1 MKNEAS
7 LSKAHN
13 LLKEFT
19 DRHGVS
25 ISEHSYAAPL
35 LLVLLRHVGC
45 SFCRKALHE
54 LSISMKHITG
64 CGYRVGLVH
73 MDRDEDM
80 VEQLSLYG
88 LDSLPRFHDPDRR
101 LYHALGLNRAP
112 VMSVFNRSLW
122 KKGRQAQRTYGFA
135 LPKSDPRQLPGAF
148 LIDQGHIVAGEAT
161 LSPDEHPDFIAL
173 LIRSEAVA

>member
-1 MKNEAS
+1 MSES
-7 LSKAHN
+7 TFHRAHA
-13 LLKEFT
+13 LLPAFR
-19 DRHGVS
+19 DQHGVS
-25 ISEHSYAAPL
+25 ISEHSHAAPM

-54 LSISMKHITG
+54 LSASMRHITG

-73 MDRDEDM
+73 MDPEADM
-80 VEQLSLYG
+80 QDQLSLYG
-88 LDSLPRFHDPDRR
+88 LDTLPRFHDPDRA
-101 LYHALGLNRAP
+101 LYQALGLHRAP
-112 VMSVFNRSLW
+112 MLSVFNRNVW
-122 KKGRQAQRTYGFA
+122 RKGNEARKKYGMG

-148 LIDQGHIVAGEAT
+148 LIDQGLIVAGEAT